1 MTTKITTA
9 DSGVLPVSR
18 RRFMQAGAALVTL
31 PFMTTGAGAAAMTAC
46 RRCRPVMPVRML
58 SRPAAPLTAAENA
71 ISVLM

>member
-31 PFMTTGAGAAAMTAC
+31 PFMTAGTGA
-46 RRCRPVMPVRML
+46 
-58 SRPAAPLTAAENA
+58 AAENA